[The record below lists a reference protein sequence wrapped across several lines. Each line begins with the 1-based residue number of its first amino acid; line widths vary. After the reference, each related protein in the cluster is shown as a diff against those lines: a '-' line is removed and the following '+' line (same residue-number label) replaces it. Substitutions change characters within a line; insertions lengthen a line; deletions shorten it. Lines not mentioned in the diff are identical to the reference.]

1 MAQGGL
7 STTSEA
13 LIAAKYGII
22 RAHMETL
29 YTVLAIAA
37 CILLFSF
44 AIFIHEFGH
53 FLAARWRGLKVDA
66 FSIGFGPV
74 IWRKVFRGVEWR
86 ISAIPFGGY
95 VSIPDVDPE
104 GTAKMQGTEAE
115 RHASASVECGESS
128 GDSCATDDPS
138 LNHQHSAPTFKS
150 ATPMD
155 SIIVAVAGP
164 LGNVVLAV
172 LLAFALA
179 AIPGARFGEMLAVI
193 GEVPP
198 EGPAHEAGVKAG
210 DRVVSIGGVKVRTWT
225 EMQTEIQISGG
236 KPVDFVVDRNGIETK
251 LSVTPMQHKASG
263 AYYILALS
271 TTNEMQA
278 AAWMPSRNPLKQ
290 LLWDMMS
297 IARVLKALV
306 TPKESKAA
314 AQALGGPVMI
324 AEGLYRQVRND
335 VWDAFG
341 FLRFLCVN
349 LAILNLLPI
358 PVLDGSIVMFALFA
372 LIFGRRP
379 NERFVNVVTQVFMYL
394 LIAAM
399 LFLVYRDTVRSWRIH
414 HDDGAEIAEKVKE
427 KVK

>member
-1 MAQGGL
+1 
-7 STTSEA
+7 
-13 LIAAKYGII
+13 
-22 RAHMETL
+22 METL

-74 IWRKVFRGVEWR
+74 LWRKMFRGVEWR
-86 ISAIPFGGY
+86 ISVIPFGGY

-104 GTAKMQGTEAE
+104 GTAKVQGTADRKEDGNA
-115 RHASASVECGESS
+115 ADVGKW
-128 GDSCATDDPS
+128 
-138 LNHQHSAPTFKS
+138 KS
-150 ATPMD
+150 ATPID

-172 LLAFALA
+172 VLAFALA
-179 AIPGARFGEMLAVI
+179 AIPGAKFGEMLAVI

-210 DRVVSIGGVKVRTWT
+210 DRVLSVGGVKVRTWT

-236 KPVDFVVDRNGIETK
+236 SQVEFVVDRGGVETK
-251 LSVTPMQHKASG
+251 LSVKPMRHKASG
-263 AYYILALS
+263 AYYILAFS
-271 TTNEMQA
+271 TTNNVRA

-290 LLWDMMS
+290 LQWDTMS

-335 VWDAFG
+335 VWDALG

-358 PVLDGSIVMFALFA
+358 PVLDGSIVMFSLFA
-372 LIFGRRP
+372 LLFGRRP
-379 NERFVNVVTQVFMYL
+379 NEKFVNAVTQVFMYL
-394 LIAAM
+394 LIATM

-414 HDDGAEIAEKVKE
+414 HDDGIEITDKAKE
-427 KVK
+427 KAK

>member
-1 MAQGGL
+1 
-7 STTSEA
+7 
-13 LIAAKYGII
+13 
-22 RAHMETL
+22 METL

-74 IWRKVFRGVEWR
+74 LWRKMFRGVEWR
-86 ISAIPFGGY
+86 ISVIPFGGY

-104 GTAKMQGTEAE
+104 GTAKVQGTADRKEDGNA
-115 RHASASVECGESS
+115 ADVGKW
-128 GDSCATDDPS
+128 
-138 LNHQHSAPTFKS
+138 KS
-150 ATPMD
+150 ATPID

-172 LLAFALA
+172 VLAFALA
-179 AIPGARFGEMLAVI
+179 AIPGAKFGEMLAVI

-210 DRVVSIGGVKVRTWT
+210 DRVLSVGGVKVRTWT

-236 KPVDFVVDRNGIETK
+236 SQVEFVVDRGGVETK
-251 LSVTPMQHKASG
+251 LSVKPIRHKASG
-263 AYYILALS
+263 AYYILAFS
-271 TTNEMQA
+271 TTNNVRA

-290 LLWDMMS
+290 LQWDTMS

-335 VWDAFG
+335 VWDALG

-358 PVLDGSIVMFALFA
+358 PVLDGSIVMFSLFA
-372 LIFGRRP
+372 LLFGRRP
-379 NERFVNVVTQVFMYL
+379 NEKFVNAVTQVFMYL
-394 LIAAM
+394 LIATM

-414 HDDGAEIAEKVKE
+414 HDDGIEITDKAKE
-427 KVK
+427 KAK

>member
-1 MAQGGL
+1 
-7 STTSEA
+7 
-13 LIAAKYGII
+13 
-22 RAHMETL
+22 METL

-74 IWRKVFRGVEWR
+74 LWRKMFRGVEWR
-86 ISAIPFGGY
+86 ISVIPFGGY

-104 GTAKMQGTEAE
+104 GTAKVQGTADRKEDGNEAD
-115 RHASASVECGESS
+115 VGKW
-128 GDSCATDDPS
+128 
-138 LNHQHSAPTFKS
+138 KS
-150 ATPMD
+150 ATPID

-172 LLAFALA
+172 VLAFALA
-179 AIPGARFGEMLAVI
+179 AIPGAKFGEMLAVI

-210 DRVVSIGGVKVRTWT
+210 DRVLSVGGVKVRTWT

-236 KPVDFVVDRNGIETK
+236 SQVEFVVDRGGVETK
-251 LSVTPMQHKASG
+251 LSVKPMRHKASG
-263 AYYILALS
+263 AYYILAFS
-271 TTNEMQA
+271 TTNNVRA

-290 LLWDMMS
+290 LQWDTMS

-335 VWDAFG
+335 VWDALG

-358 PVLDGSIVMFALFA
+358 PVLDGSIVMFSLFA
-372 LIFGRRP
+372 LLFGRRP
-379 NERFVNVVTQVFMYL
+379 NEKFVNAVTQVFMYL
-394 LIAAM
+394 LIATM

-414 HDDGAEIAEKVKE
+414 HDDGIEITDKAKE
-427 KVK
+427 KAK